1 MKKLL
6 AAIAVTTGIAAGAWA
21 ATIDLSTLKDHK
33 TLADGDIA
41 TGKLAGKYKI
51 SIAAGATATFRNV
64 VIPGGSG
71 NADVSWAGVSC
82 KGDATIVL
90 EGTNNVTACHDDYP
104 AIFCAG
110 QLTIKGGGTLNAH
123 GGSYGAG
130 IGSGRRGGG
139 GQVIIEGG
147 KVNAYGGEGA
157 AGIGG
162 SDGRYGGAWSAIV
175 IKGGIVYARGGRG
188 GAGIGSGKNSNCDW
202 VTISGGTVD
211 AYGGAGAAGIGSGEG
226 GTLNVLVHIA
236 PYVDRVT
243 ATCGEGFGYP
253 IGAGDNGTCNSL
265 YIESGLV
272 DVTRGSTR
280 TILPRK
286 VKLPAVTDHL
296 RVYDG
301 MTLSGTL
308 AGNYGIYIAPGATVT
323 LSGVTIDG
331 ANSEAC
337 KWAGITC
344 EGDATIILEG
354 ENFVK
359 GFYEDY
365 PGVYV
370 PVDNQLFIRGD
381 GTLTALS
388 NGYGAGIGGGYK
400 ISCGQIIIED
410 GTVNAR
416 GGRWAAGIGAG
427 YKNSVCVY
435 VAVKGGT
442 VDACGGES
450 AAGIGS
456 GRESNCGGISI
467 WGGRV
472 GATGGVG
479 AAGIGSGE
487 WGTCIS
493 SIWIEQAIDC
503 VAATCGS
510 GCTNPIGAG
519 RFGQSGEVKVA
530 EGMVDTTVVRTRTI
544 TQREVYLDQL
554 TEDKTIFEGVVVC
567 GKLAGNY
574 KLTIADGATVTL
586 QGVTIEGANSSKCR
600 WAGLTCEGDATII
613 LEGDN
618 VVRGFYEDYPGI
630 LVPEGKTL
638 TIRGAGSLDASSN
651 GYGAGIGGGYMLKC
665 GNIVLNGGTIVATGG
680 LRAAGIGSGC
690 AQAWG
695 QLSCGT
701 IRITDGITRVVATC
715 GGDCSKPIGAG
726 VNGTGGETT
735 VASGLIDETVDRTRT
750 IKIDDLWNGDL
761 SKLHGDVVAC
771 DGLQIYGKL
780 AGNYKVT
787 IADGATV
794 TLSGATID
802 GSAFNNPNCPWA
814 GLTCEGDATIV
825 LKGLNTITGFYEN
838 HPGIYVPKDNTL
850 TITGTG
856 SLDVSSSGNA
866 AGIGAGDNLPCGNI
880 IIESGIIRAMGGTDS
895 AGIGG
900 AGHGNCYNIDI
911 RGGYILATG
920 GANAPGIGSGFHASC
935 LPITI
940 DLGITRVRSTCGDGC
955 SDPIGR
961 GSEGWGAA
969 VKLADGLCATT
980 NGSTVVIEKGPPPVS
995 DDPAPVAVA
1004 MAEFDFMDCMFAE
1017 GEVIQIGVKGG
1028 NVNAASSVKVYLTYN
1043 TAAAADV
1050 DLAKGAVDG
1059 TTPKGGLKFPLTLE
1073 WAVGDTSMKTISIP
1087 TKVDKTIEN
1096 NELLTLQLADASGM
1110 GLSDATVCNVTI
1122 HDPGYDELATKIE
1135 NNQASKSEISTWDK
1149 LQKAQVPYIRGLA
1162 DPADGGKVTGSGS
1175 CAEGKKV
1182 TLKATANKN
1191 FTFIGWFDEDGKI
1204 VAETAT
1210 LVIDRTTKPAA
1221 STGKSTTITGVEAD
1235 ATYYA
1240 MFMGDPQLLIGVVSS
1255 DNLGANPTGTGLGKY
1270 KAGTVTGIGRQTP
1283 GKKTTVKATAN
1294 NGYVFVGWYD
1304 GDTLVSPE
1312 ANYSFEMVDVDKTL
1326 TAKFVTAY
1334 EDKMKIAAAVD
1345 GVFAFS
1351 KDIGRQEAS
1360 VPAGVY
1366 LEWPLLVTAHSKAT
1380 VAVSGLPAGLKFTA
1394 KDIVDSKT
1402 KEVTIPANTIYGAP
1416 TAASKLDKNTKE
1428 LVPSEVKITI
1438 TTAGKSKSEFGLALA
1453 VTPLP
1458 TWMVGTFDG
1467 GSYRGQATL
1476 TIAESG
1482 KISGKYLTGG
1492 QTWTLSAA
1500 NFDERVIID
1509 SAIYYEAT
1517 LLATA
1522 GRLSKKFRIRFDY
1535 NDEIGGVGEAV
1546 DADGNGEFDVL
1557 QNSWQTEV
1565 MKNFGAKINGKTFE
1579 YDALDLDEND
1589 GRVEL
1594 KFASSGKISVK
1605 GVFVTG
1611 TDAQGNPTTRYA
1623 TSGSA
1628 VLAGP
1633 RFGAGADGAFQAKV
1647 FIYLPPKSGKFA
1659 GYMSY
1664 FYLEWDEMNQKFDR
1678 ID

>member
-6 AAIAVTTGIAAGAWA
+6 ATLVAAIGLVSGVGA
-21 ATIDLSTLKDHK
+21 ATIDLSALKDHK
-33 TLADGDIA
+33 TLADGDVA
-41 TGKLAGKYKI
+41 TGRLAGKYKI
-51 SIAAGATATFRNV
+51 SIADGATVTFRNV

-82 KGDATIVL
+82 KGDATIIL

-202 VTISGGTVD
+202 ITISGGTVD

-226 GTLNVLVHIA
+226 GTLNVLLHIE
-236 PYVDRVT
+236 PYIDRVT
-243 ATCGEGFGYP
+243 ATSGEGFGDP
-253 IGAGDNGTCNSL
+253 IGAGDNGTCYSL

-301 MTLSGTL
+301 MTLSGKL

-331 ANSEAC
+331 VNSEAC

-344 EGDATIILEG
+344 EGNATIILEG

-410 GTVNAR
+410 GTVNAQ

-427 YKNSVCVY
+427 YKNSVCIY
-435 VAVKGGT
+435 VAVRGGT
-442 VDACGGES
+442 VDAKGGES

-467 WGGRV
+467 WGGSV
-472 GATGGVG
+472 SATGGVG

-493 SIWIEQAIDC
+493 SIWIEQSIDC
-503 VAATCGS
+503 VAATCGA
-510 GCTNPIGAG
+510 GCTNSIGAG

-530 EGMVDTTVVRTRTI
+530 EGMVDTTVLRTRTI

-554 TEDKTIFEGVVVC
+554 TEGKTIFDGVVVC
-567 GKLAGNY
+567 GKLAGNH

-586 QGVTIEGANSSKCR
+586 QGVTIEGVNSSKCR

-618 VVRGFYEDYPGI
+618 AVRGFDEDYPGI
-630 LVPEGKTL
+630 FVPEGKTL

-665 GNIVLNGGTIVATGG
+665 GNIVLDGGTIVATGG
-680 LRAAGIGSGC
+680 ARAAGIGSGC
-690 AQAWG
+690 AQGWG
-695 QLSCGT
+695 PTCGT

-715 GGDCSKPIGAG
+715 GGDCSNPIGAG

-735 VASGLIDETVDRTRT
+735 VASGLIDETNGQTRT
-750 IKIDDLWNGDL
+750 IKIDDLWNGNL
-761 SKLHGDVVAC
+761 STLQGNAVAC

-780 AGNYKVT
+780 SSNCKVS
-787 IADGATV
+787 IAAGATV

-802 GSAFNNPNCPWA
+802 GSAFNNQNCPWA

-825 LKGLNTITGFYEN
+825 LKGSNTIKGFYEKY
-838 HPGIYVPKDNTL
+838 PGIYVPEGKTL
-850 TITGTG
+850 TIMGTG
-856 SLDVSSSGNA
+856 SLDASSSGNA
-866 AGIGAGDNLPCGNI
+866 AGIGAGSYLSCGNI
-880 IIESGIIRAMGGTDS
+880 AIEGGTIKASGGGES

-900 AGHGNCYNIDI
+900 AGWGNCGDIAI
-911 RGGYILATG
+911 RGGFVTATG
-920 GANAPGIGSGFHASC
+920 GSYAAGIGSGAEASC
-935 LPITI
+935 GTITI
-940 DLGITRVRSTCGDGC
+940 GLDITRVVATCGDGC
-955 SDPIGR
+955 NNPIGR
-961 GSEGWGAA
+961 GDGGWGAT
-969 VKLADGLCATT
+969 VNLADGLSSTIS
-980 NGSTVVIEKGPPPVS
+980 GSTEVIEKGIPQIP
-995 DDPAPVAVA
+995 DDPEPVA
-1004 MAEFDFMDCMFAE
+1004 MAEFESTDIMSDE
-1017 GEVIQIGVKGG
+1017 GSEIQIEVKGG

-1043 TAAAADV
+1043 TAAATDV

-1073 WAVGDTSMKTISIP
+1073 WAAGDTSLRTISFP
-1087 TKVDKTIEN
+1087 VKGDTALEN

-1110 GLSDATVCNVTI
+1110 KLGDATVCNVTL
-1122 HDPGYDELATKIE
+1122 HDPRYDELAAKIE
-1135 NNQASKSEISTWDK
+1135 AGTATKAETNTWNN

-1162 DPADGGKVTGSGS
+1162 EPADGGKVTGSAS

-1191 FTFIGWFDEDGKI
+1191 FTFLGWFDEDGKI

-1210 LVIDRTTKPAA
+1210 LVIDRTAKPAA
-1221 STGKSTTITGVEAD
+1221 STSTSTTITGVESD
-1235 ATYYA
+1235 ATFYA
-1240 MFMGDPQLLIGVVSS
+1240 GFKGDPQLHIGVVAT
-1255 DNLGANPTGTGLGKY
+1255 DNAGAEPTGGGLGKY
-1270 KAGTVTGIGRQTP
+1270 KAGTITGMGRYAP
-1283 GKKTTVKATAN
+1283 GKKATMKAKAN
-1294 NGYVFVGWYD
+1294 AGYVFAGWYD
-1304 GDTLVSPE
+1304 GEKLLSQAESYP
-1312 ANYSFEMVDVDKTL
+1312 FEMVDADTTL
-1326 TAKFVTAY
+1326 TAKFITVE
-1334 EDKMKIAAAVD
+1334 EDRRDVD
-1345 GVFAFS
+1345 VIIDEAFLCDS
-1351 KDIGRQEAS
+1351 ENPACETSIS
-1360 VPAGVY
+1360 AGVY
-1366 LEWPLLVTAHSKAT
+1366 IEWPLAVTAHSRTT

-1402 KEVTIPANTIYGAP
+1402 KEVIVPANTIYGTP
-1416 TAASKLDKNTKE
+1416 TAGSKKDREGKF
-1428 LVPSEVKITI
+1428 VPSNVKITI
-1438 TTAGKSKSEFGLALA
+1438 TTAGKNKFEFVLALT
-1453 VTPLP
+1453 VEPLP
-1458 TWMVGTFDG
+1458 EWVVGTFDG
-1467 GSYRGQATL
+1467 GGGDGQATL
-1476 TIAESG
+1476 TVSSAG
-1482 KISGKYLTGG
+1482 KISGKFLSGG
-1492 QTWTLSAA
+1492 QTWTLAA
-1500 NFDERVIID
+1500 ASFESLYVY
-1509 SAIYYEAT
+1509 STYQCYEAT
-1517 LLATA
+1517 LTATA
-1522 GRLSKKFRIRFDY
+1522 GRLSRKFEVTLELLD
-1535 NDEIGGVGEAV
+1535 DERRGGIMYVDDSDVGEVFRAYQNNWGKEPWKSIAKQFDGLTFKG
-1546 DADGNGEFDVL
+1546 DA
-1557 QNSWQTEV
+1557 T
-1565 MKNFGAKINGKTFE
+1565 
-1579 YDALDLDEND
+1579 DLDEND
-1589 GRVEL
+1589 GEMALR
-1594 KFASSGKISVK
+1594 FSASGKVAVK
-1605 GVFVTG
+1605 GSFVTG
-1611 TDAQGNPTTRYA
+1611 KDARGQDIVYPV
-1623 TSGSA
+1623 SGST

-1633 RFGAGADGAFQAKV
+1633 SIQQDDGAVRMRA
-1647 FIYLPPKSGKFA
+1647 FIYFPPKIGKFA
-1659 GYMSY
+1659 GYMSEW
-1664 FYLEWDEMNQKFDR
+1664 YLEWNGKEFER
-1678 ID
+1678 VE